1 MRRQTLAR
9 VILALAWAMAIGGIC
24 YGRSLGAQPVRTTY
38 VANATEWSDQAS
50 IEPRSPDDA
59 LWPVGPYANYA
70 RPVAFGYAPI
80 DRQAWESWAMIRTD
94 RSGAFWRQDW
104 AGVFTAT
111 WTPFAN
117 VLSSTLYGD
126 FAAYRRA
133 WWIGSQFEQLG
144 PACWCWQSLQGG
156 VHETLGLPSWGN
168 AWGADPDLLARAL
181 AWDDAIGRHLDWRD
195 TYVVTDVRGELEFIV
210 GRPVGEAPEPI
221 NPPWEPPVRVP
232 EPATLP
238 LMALALAL
246 GVLAWRGRR
255 G

>member
-1 MRRQTLAR
+1 MRNALFALLLAAP
-9 VILALAWAMAIGGIC
+9 L
-24 YGRSLGAQPVRTTY
+24 SAQPVRTTF
-38 VANATEWSDQAS
+38 VANATEWSDDIS
-50 IEPRSPDDA
+50 IESRAPDGL

-70 RPVAFGYAPI
+70 RPTWMGYAPF
-80 DRQAWESWAMIRTD
+80 DRQSYEPWAMIRTD
-94 RSGAFWRQDW
+94 RSAAFWRQDW

-111 WTPFAN
+111 WTPFTN
-117 VLSSTLYGD
+117 VLSHTLYAD
-126 FAAYRRA
+126 FASYRRA
-133 WWIGSQFEQLG
+133 WWIGSQFDLLG

-168 AWGADPDLLARAL
+168 AWGADPDVLARAL

-195 TYVVTDVRGELEFIV
+195 TWVVTDVRGELEYIV
-210 GRPVGEAPEPI
+210 GRPVGEAPEPS
-221 NPPWEPPVRVP
+221 NPWEPPVGPPATVP

-246 GVLAWRGRR
+246 GVLAWRGRQ